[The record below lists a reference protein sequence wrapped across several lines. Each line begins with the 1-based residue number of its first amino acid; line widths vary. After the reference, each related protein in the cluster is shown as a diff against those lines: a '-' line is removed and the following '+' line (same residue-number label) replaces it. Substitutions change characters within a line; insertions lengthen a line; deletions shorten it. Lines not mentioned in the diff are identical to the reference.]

1 MLTSAFLVSLAL
13 STTLGLAEPLRV
25 SLNISLRTPKNIIC
39 QIPVLQ
45 LFCPP
50 LSQDDLVRI
59 TPLGKA
65 NGTVDP
71 GGAYRFVVKYA
82 NSERWKH
89 SSVVSTWSLP
99 CVYLI

>member
-13 STTLGLAEPLRV
+13 SITLSLAGPLRE
-25 SLNISLRTPKNIIC
+25 SSNISLITKNIIC
-39 QIPVLQ
+39 QIPVFGE

-50 LSQDDLVRI
+50 LNLVRI

-71 GGAYRFVVKYA
+71 GGAYRFVVKYV

-89 SSVVSTWSLP
+89 SSVVSAWSLP